1 MTMADYLLIESRD
14 PFESAE
20 VGNFLDLAEGLAKEG
35 SAVTL
40 FLVQNAVLVARDGA
54 QSNFPHSM
62 QAPALATLAANGI
75 KVLADSFSLQER
87 GISPNRLIAG
97 VTAAP
102 LSAVIDHLAAGR
114 KALWH

>member
-1 MTMADYLLIESRD
+1 MADYLLIESRD

-20 VGNFLDLAEGLAKEG
+20 VGNFLTLAEGLSKEG
-35 SAVTL
+35 SQVTL
-40 FLVQNAVLVARDGA
+40 FLVQNAVLAARHGA
-54 QSNFPHSM
+54 QSNIPHSM
-62 QAPALATLAANGI
+62 PVRALAALAGNGV

-97 VTAAP
+97 VTVAT
-102 LSAVIDHLAAGR
+102 LSTVIDHLAAGH